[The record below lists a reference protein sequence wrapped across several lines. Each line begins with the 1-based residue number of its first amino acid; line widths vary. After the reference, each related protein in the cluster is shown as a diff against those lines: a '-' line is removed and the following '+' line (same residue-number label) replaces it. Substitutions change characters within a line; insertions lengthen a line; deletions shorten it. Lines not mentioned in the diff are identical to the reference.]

1 LFDGAMVRNVVRHR
15 IRRLHS
21 QLKGREMKALMN
33 EVKSTEEIE
42 NLEHSDFA
50 TWLQSCP
57 AQFAVDSVD
66 MGGTRAVITFWT
78 DDNDNE

>member
-1 LFDGAMVRNVVRHR
+1 MFY
-15 IRRLHS
+15 
-21 QLKGREMKALMN
+21 LKTQIQEKVIMTIMN
-33 EVKSTEEIE
+33 AVKSTEQIE

>member
-1 LFDGAMVRNVVRHR
+1 
-15 IRRLHS
+15 
-21 QLKGREMKALMN
+21 MKALMN
-33 EVKSTEEIE
+33 AVKSTEQIE

>member
-1 LFDGAMVRNVVRHR
+1 MT
-15 IRRLHS
+15 I
-21 QLKGREMKALMN
+21 MN
-33 EVKSTEEIE
+33 AVKSTEQIE